1 MRKLGIALLL
11 GFLTGS
17 ALAISVG
24 IEQSLTAETR
34 YIESQKAETAIHL
47 TPQEA
52 HDLIQTN
59 RTNPHLVILDVRT
72 PREFSQ
78 GHLENAINIDFYA
91 ETFRQDINQLDRE
104 KAYLIYCRRGVRSD
118 LAGCSIVFLNVCCR
132 RRSAGDGF
140 GDCVR
145 GMFLKVLR
153 GWGEKLERLMLPL
166 SASTPCEDWVV
177 GIILR
182 LSRAG
187 ELSNGMRLA
196 NGCWT
201 ACYK

>member
-1 MRKLGIALLL
+1 MRKFGIALLL

-59 RTNPHLVILDVRT
+59 RTNPHLIILDVRT

-78 GHLENAINIDFYA
+78 GHLENAINIDFHA
-91 ETFRQDINQLDRE
+91 ETFRQDINQLDRDIV
-104 KAYLIYCRRGVRSD
+104 KSGVRGKFRQPS
-118 LAGCSIVFLNVCCR
+118 F
-132 RRSAGDGF
+132 RSAARSPF
-140 GDCVR
+140 GR
-145 GMFLKVLR
+145 A
-153 GWGEKLERLMLPL
+153 LPSL
-166 SASTPCEDWVV
+166 FSPPQFE
-177 GIILR
+177 
-182 LSRAG
+182 
-187 ELSNGMRLA
+187 
-196 NGCWT
+196 
-201 ACYK
+201 YHP

>member
-1 MRKLGIALLL
+1 MRKFGIALLL
-11 GFLTGS
+11 GILTGS

-59 RTNPHLVILDVRT
+59 RTNPHLIILDVRT

-78 GHLENAINIDFYA
+78 GHLENAINIDFHA

-104 KAYLIYCRRGVRSD
+104 KAYLIYCRWGVRSD
-118 LAGCSIVFLNVCCR
+118 LAL
-132 RRSAGDGF
+132 
-140 GDCVR
+140 
-145 GMFLKVLR
+145 
-153 GWGEKLERLMLPL
+153 RLMQEMGFQPVYNLLGGTARWQREGFPTVLYRQDYSLLL
-166 SASTPCEDWVV
+166 S
-177 GIILR
+177 G
-182 LSRAG
+182 
-187 ELSNGMRLA
+187 N
-196 NGCWT
+196 
-201 ACYK
+201 K